1 MEQRKASPLPDQLC
15 KCFTL
20 AEIQAATNNFN
31 HAFIIGSNKFSNVD
45 KGFIK
50 AIKCEMAIKRFKS
63 QSQQGARE
71 FWIEIQLPFQLRY
84 VTLVSLIAIATN
96 NEKIIVYEYM
106 TNGTLPRGLD
116 YLHSGVIHRIIHQ
129 DIKSTNILLD
139 EEYVVKISDFGLS
152 KMSPSSMTND
162 PIRTVTD
169 SGFKI
174 RIFVDQF
181 SQLGSKCIWNESI
194 DESIDP
200 FLKGKISLNCLR
212 TYAKIVENCIREN
225 GCQSPYMYDV
235 ARKLEFVLQLQEI
248 EDAEQISQVSDGAQ
262 SQVNQDH

>member
-1 MEQRKASPLPDQLC
+1 MERRKASPFPDQLC
-15 KCFTL
+15 KYFTL

-31 HAFIIGSNKFSNVD
+31 HAFVIGSNKF
-45 KGFIK
+45 
-50 AIKCEMAIKRFKS
+50 
-63 QSQQGARE
+63 
-71 FWIEIQLPFQLRY
+71 EIQLIFQLRY
-84 VTLVSLIAIATN
+84 VTLVFLIAIATN

-106 TNGTLPRGLD
+106 TNGTLRDHLYNTKKKLFSPRNRD
-116 YLHSGVIHRIIHQ
+116 WKFVS
-129 DIKSTNILLD
+129 
-139 EEYVVKISDFGLS
+139 
-152 KMSPSSMTND
+152 
-162 PIRTVTD
+162 TD

-174 RIFVDQF
+174 RIFADQF
-181 SQLGSKCIWNESI
+181 SQLGTKHIWNESI

-225 GCQSPYMYDV
+225 GCQRLSMYDV

-248 EDAEQISQVSDGAQ
+248 EDAEQIGQVSDEAQ